1 MKQIKLKWVI
11 AHEPAYLFYRV
22 AEDFKNIVNSKSGD
36 YSIDIEIMTDKE
48 YNQQYSP
55 KVSINRN
62 NLWKA
67 LQDNTVQ
74 IAQMTTSSLG
84 RQFNRSMQVFDMPYI
99 FENHEHAADVLEG
112 KIGEK
117 ILNSF
122 DQESKL
128 KGLAYTYSG
137 GFRLMASSEE
147 VSTLSDLIGKSIRS
161 GMSEIAQDTISALGM
176 TPVPTDVEQLTPT
189 VKSGLAVGGEHVAQR
204 LLPDNCQEWT
214 DTIINTEH
222 SLFLTSIVVN
232 LDWWN
237 SQDDEIQTIFI
248 ESAKQAARNERQLS
262 IEDGVSSIEIMK
274 SHGANYITLT
284 DEQKQELKKKTE
296 SVYVKYD
303 SEYFSS
309 NLVEQIKKQ

>member
-1 MKQIKLKWVI
+1 MKHVNLKWVI

-22 AEDFKNIVNSKSGD
+22 AEDFKNIVNSKSGGFEI
-36 YSIDIEIMTDKE
+36 SIEIMTDKE
-48 YNQQYSP
+48 YNLQYSP
-55 KVSINRN
+55 ETPIHRN

-99 FENHEHAADVLEG
+99 FKDHDHAAGVLEG
-112 KIGEK
+112 EIGEQ

-122 DQESKL
+122 EQTSKL

-137 GFRLMASSEE
+137 GFRLITSATE
-147 VSTLSDLIGKSIRS
+147 VSTLAELAGKSMRS
-161 GMSEIAQDTISALGM
+161 GMSSIAQDTMSALGM
-176 TPVPTDVEQLTPT
+176 TPVPTEVEQLSPT

-204 LLPDNCQEWT
+204 LLPDSCQEWT
-214 DTIINTEH
+214 DTIIDTEH

-237 SQDDEIQTIFI
+237 SLDPEIQTIFI

-262 IEDGVSSIEIMK
+262 IQDGISSIDTMK
-274 SHGANYITLT
+274 SHGVKYITLT
-284 DEQKQELKKKTE
+284 DEQKQDLKKKTE
-296 SVYVKYD
+296 SVYSKYD
-303 SEYFSS
+303 ATYFSDD
-309 NLVEQIKKQ
+309 LVAKIKKQ